1 MGGER
6 VREMANVPGRREDSP
21 GSLARPTH
29 FSSWPPVT
37 HPSVIS
43 IITMPILQKETA
55 VLQGCGP
62 WGTLKQLCCLHSS
75 NVS

>member
-6 VREMANVPGRREDSP
+6 ARETANMPGRREDSP
-21 GSLARPTH
+21 GSLARLTH
-29 FSSWPPVT
+29 FSFWPLVT
-37 HPSVIS
+37 HPSFTY

-62 WGTLKQLCCLHSS
+62 WGKLKQLCCVQSP